1 MGGLKR
7 IFIFL
12 IDCMMIATD
21 LIAHNPVSG
30 PLMDA
35 AKNDA
40 SEATLTDSEAGG
52 ELIKITEGELI
63 KITDAIT
70 TNVAVP
76 IVNFFQQLIQSFD
89 QRHTE
94 NRA

>member
-1 MGGLKR
+1 
-7 IFIFL
+7 
-12 IDCMMIATD
+12 MMIVTD
-21 LIAHNPVSG
+21 LIAHNPMGG

-35 AKNDA
+35 AKTDA

-52 ELIKITEGELI
+52 ELIEIANTI
-63 KITDAIT
+63 R

-76 IVNFFQQLIQSFD
+76 IMNFFQQFTQSFD
-89 QRHTE
+89 QRHTD